1 MISFATL
8 FSSSKGNSIFVSSEK
23 TKILVDAGM
32 AACHIENEL
41 ENIGESMSGISAI
54 LITHEHQDH
63 IKSAGSLSRR
73 YNIPIFATPKLWETY
88 RGFGNIIKGNQ
99 RKYEYGMTIGDLSF
113 DFFKTFHDAV
123 QPIGLVITNEKTKL
137 GICTDTGKV
146 TQKMIDYLKNAD
158 GLVFEFNHDP
168 EMLRQSRYTP
178 KLKARIAGMNGHL
191 SNEDAVEALKKIIG
205 PATKEIILAH
215 LSEEN
220 NRPELAYEVA
230 TERLCNFGINE
241 TICLHVAPPHHTSK
255 IIKID

>member
-8 FSSSKGNSIFVSSEK
+8 FSSSKGNSIFVSSAK

-32 AACHIENEL
+32 AACHIENAL
-41 ENIGESMSGISAI
+41 ENIGESMREISAI

-73 YNIPIFATPKLWETY
+73 YDIPIYATPGLWDTY
-88 RGFGNIIKGNQ
+88 HGFGNIIERNQ
-99 RKYEYGMTIGDLSF
+99 RKYSYGMTIGDLSF

-123 QPIGLVITNEKTKL
+123 QPIGLVITNECTKL

-146 TQKMIDYLKNAD
+146 TPRMIDYLKNAD

-168 EMLRQSRYTP
+168 ELLRQSRYSP
-178 KLKARIAGMNGHL
+178 QLKARIAGAHGHL
-191 SNEDAVEALKKIIG
+191 SNEDAAEALKKIIG
-205 PATKEIILAH
+205 PATKEIVMAH

-220 NRPELAYEVA
+220 NRPELAYKTA
-230 TERLCNFGINE
+230 AARLWDYGVNE
-241 TICLHVAPPHHTSK
+241 TISLHVAPPDHTSK
-255 IIKID
+255 IIRID